1 MTGPQKTRRRVT
13 RKPPSKE
20 SLRRAALAY
29 LERYASSSGN
39 LRQVLRRRLLRA
51 EKRGLAHDCS
61 EADVEDI
68 VASLIELGL
77 LDDRSYAQSRVR
89 SLHRR
94 GWSRHRIRADLMRKG
109 LAEED
114 VLAAFGKLHREE
126 AEPEIAAAFAFARRR
141 RLGPFR
147 AAELRAAHRQKDLAS
162 LARQGFD
169 YDTARRVIDASSE
182 EIP

>member
-1 MTGPQKTRRRVT
+1 MARRKVT
-13 RKPPSKE
+13 LKPPSKE

-29 LERYASSSGN
+29 LERYASSSDN

-51 EKRGLAHDCS
+51 EQRGLTHDCS
-61 EADVEDI
+61 ETDIEDI

-77 LDDRSYAQSRVR
+77 LDDRRYAHSRVQ

-94 GWSRHRIRADLMRKG
+94 GWSRYRIQADMMRKG
-109 LAEED
+109 LVEED
-114 VLAAFGKLHREE
+114 VLAALSKLEEEE

-147 AAELRAAHRQKDLAS
+147 AADSRATHRQKDLAS

-169 YDTARRVIDASSE
+169 YQTALRVIDGSTE
-182 EIP
+182 ESL